1 MKINIKRKKND
12 KQKLKIKINNEDV
25 YNLDITAALILL
37 PMFKRLKKIKK
48 SAAWISDEDVPD
60 ELKSTAVSTIS
71 EYEVDENFERRY
83 DWVLSEV
90 IWALTR
96 VSLEETILFDEESDR
111 TDVGLRLMGKYWRTF
126 WY

>member
-71 EYEVDENFERRY
+71 EYEVDENFDRRY

-90 IWALTR
+90 IWALKR
-96 VSLEETILFDEESDR
+96 VSLEGTILFDEESDR
-111 TDVGLRLMGKYWRTF
+111 TDAGLRLMGKYWRTF